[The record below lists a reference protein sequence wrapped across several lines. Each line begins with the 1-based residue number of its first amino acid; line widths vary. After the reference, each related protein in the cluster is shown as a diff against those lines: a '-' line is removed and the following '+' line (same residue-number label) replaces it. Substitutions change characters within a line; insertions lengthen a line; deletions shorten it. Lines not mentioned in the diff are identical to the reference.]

1 MIYYVH
7 GQQGLELQPL
17 QPFILIVE
25 RLQLHLEIH
34 IGLAML
40 KPVWTDCYMIILL
53 FFVLLNVCLL
63 HVFIFFFNLKLV
75 SVMKFSIFGDE
86 M

>member
-7 GQQGLELQPL
+7 EQQGLELQPL

-25 RLQLHLEIH
+25 RLQLHLEIY

-63 HVFIFFFNLKLV
+63 HVFIFL
-75 SVMKFSIFGDE
+75 
-86 M
+86 